1 MKTIKKLL
9 AVMLICIQTLQ
20 FSMVPNVLAEET
32 ATTPGTEQ
40 TSDTAV
46 EVTAP
51 SAILMEMTTGTVL
64 YEKDADTARPPA
76 SVTKVMTM
84 LLIFDALAE
93 GKIQLE
99 DKVTTSEYASSMGG
113 SQVFLETGEKQTV
126 ETLLKCISISS
137 ANDACVAMA
146 EYISGN
152 EEEFVRQMNLRAE
165 GLGMKHTH
173 FVNCNGLDAEGHET
187 SARDIALMSRELLL
201 KYPEIH
207 NYCTIWMENI
217 THTTSK
223 GSSEFGLT
231 NTNKLIRQYEYATGL
246 KTGSTGKAKFCV
258 SATAEKNGVSLIAVI
273 MGAED
278 SKARFK
284 DAVTLLNYGF
294 GKCQM
299 YTDEKMPSLDPI
311 SVTGSIQESISLEY
325 EKKFT
330 YLDTT
335 GANLNAVTS
344 RLQIPDK
351 VNAPV
356 KKGDTVG
363 QRIYYL
369 DEKEIGSVN
378 LLAEETVKKAG
389 FFDYLR
395 KALYWIAL

>member
-46 EVTAP
+46 AVTAP

-113 SQVFLETGEKQTV
+113 SQVFLEIGEKQTV
-126 ETLLKCISISS
+126 ETLLKCISVAS

-187 SARDIALMSRELLL
+187 SAHDIALMSRELLL

-299 YTDEKMPSLDPI
+299 YTDEKMTSLDPI
-311 SVTGSIQESISLEY
+311 SVTGGIQESISLEY

-356 KKGDTVG
+356 KKGDPVG